1 MAPCYRRGSAACSF
15 LMLQSLL
22 LLPMARLWLP
32 RSRCEREGRQGS
44 SEPPSP
50 RAPIQQAAVLIVL
63 AEKEQVSPDTGG
75 TSQFRWSECV
85 SLQHCLLG
93 WFGDAC
99 AASWGVLVSNSCSK
113 HCSLDFLTLF
123 LFFTER
129 EFLPFF
135 KKKNLLIWKGWVFQK
150 YLHSLAHC
158 SGPLTPGDGLQT
170 PSAAQGLPSLWAQ
183 KIRVV
188 KHS

>member
-1 MAPCYRRGSAACSF
+1 MALCYRRGSAACSF
-15 LMLQSLL
+15 LMLQRLL

-123 LFFTER
+123 LFSQKENFC
-129 EFLPFF
+129 LFF
-135 KKKNLLIWKGWVFQK
+135 KISANSKGM
-150 YLHSLAHC
+150 SL
-158 SGPLTPGDGLQT
+158 SKVST
-170 PSAAQGLPSLWAQ
+170 
-183 KIRVV
+183 
-188 KHS
+188 

>member
-1 MAPCYRRGSAACSF
+1 MALCYRRGSAACSF
-15 LMLQSLL
+15 LMLQRLL

-123 LFFTER
+123 LFHRKRISAF
-129 EFLPFF
+129 FF
-135 KKKNLLIWKGWVFQK
+135 KFLLIRKGWVFQK

-158 SGPLTPGDGLQT
+158 SGPLTPGDGLRT
-170 PSAAQGLPSLWAQ
+170 PSAAQGLPTLWAP
-183 KIRVV
+183 KIRLV